1 MILIT
6 GSTGFLGAHLL
17 YHLLKKGEKVR
28 AMKRSNSSFHILH
41 NVFKFYH
48 SKIEDFDKQLSW
60 ENGDVTDVFSV
71 RELMDGITDVYHCA
85 AVVSFQPGDQ
95 KKMEMVNVRGTENMV
110 NAALEK
116 GIRKFCFVSSIAA
129 MGRAEEMQ
137 TIDEKITWKASRNN
151 SRYAVSKYGAER
163 EVWRGVE
170 EGLKAVIVNPSI
182 ILGPGEINAGSTKMI
197 KTVENGLKFY
207 TPGINGFVDVRDVT
221 NIMIKLME
229 SEISNERFVVSSE
242 NLNYKTLFGYMAKYL
257 DKPSPKYEAKKWMG
271 EIVWRLEYLKSK
283 LLGNKPLITR
293 ETARTAGNNYA
304 YSNAKSREVLNISYI
319 PIEQSVK
326 DACYFYKN
334 KLQLHKA

>member
-17 YHLLKKGEKVR
+17 YQLLKKGEQVR
-28 AMKRSNSSFHILH
+28 AMKRINSSFHILN

-48 SKIEDFDKQLSW
+48 SKIEDFGNQLSW
-60 ENGDVTDVFSV
+60 ENGDVTDIFSV
-71 RELMDGITDVYHCA
+71 NDLMDGISDVYHCA

-95 KKMEMVNVRGTENMV
+95 KKMEMVNIKGTENMV
-110 NAALEK
+110 NAALDK

-129 MGRAEEMQ
+129 MGRAEERQ
-137 TIDEKITWKASRNN
+137 IIDEKITWKASRNN

-163 EVWRGVE
+163 EVWRGIE
-170 EGLKAVIVNPSI
+170 EGLNAVIVNPSI

-197 KTVENGLKFY
+197 KTVEKGLKFY
-207 TPGINGFVDVRDVT
+207 TPGMNGFVDVRDVT

-229 SEISNERFVVSSE
+229 SAISNERFVVSAE
-242 NLNYKTLFGYMAKYL
+242 NINYKTLFGYMAKYL
-257 DKPSPKYEAKKWMG
+257 EKPSPKYEAKRWMG
-271 EIVWRLEYLKSK
+271 EIVWRLEFLKSK
-283 LLGNKPLITR
+283 LLGNKPLITK
-293 ETARTAGNNYA
+293 ETARTAGNIYE
-304 YSNAKSREVLNISYI
+304 YSNIKSTELLKFNYI

-334 KLQLHKA
+334 EL